1 MNTRS
6 VWRPDRDE
14 VVVEHGAVATAHPI
28 AARVG
33 VDILKSG
40 GNAVDAAVA
49 TGFCLN
55 VVEPASSSIAGHGQ
69 MIIHMTAQNDRNPC
83 RSIAVDY
90 GHRAPRAATADMFRV
105 IGQAVKGNG
114 IYEVDDQA
122 NAIGHRSVGVPGVTA
137 GMCRAHQLFGSLP
150 LEQLLEPAAHY
161 AREGFEVDPATCL
174 QIARNMPNLLR
185 YGEAAHTFLPDGY
198 PPSPGEK
205 IVQRDLADT
214 LERIGRDG
222 KDALYRGEIAAAI
235 DEEMKRNGGILSSRD
250 LAEYDAE
257 VLDPV
262 RSSYRGY
269 ELIGSPVPAGT
280 ITHLQ
285 TLNILEMFELRRLAH
300 NSPEHLHLFTE
311 AARHAFA
318 DRYSFLGDPDFEP
331 VPLDGILSREYARE
345 VATSIDR
352 EAAKLEAERELQPWV
367 AYANNPL
374 HDAWRYDSHPRPE
387 HASPASPPSDGD
399 CTTHFSIIDRDR
411 NMVACTQTA
420 VGAFGS
426 SVVVPSTGGAAQQR
440 DGHLQPHAR
449 HGKLDRRFQA
459 WAEQHE
465 PGAAAERRA
474 TLPRRRSTRRAPN
487 HLPDRTGHLKR
498 RRLRDEYAGGDHG
511 AERRCRRTRDLR
523 RPPDRSADGRRSSSY
538 GPQRRGCPGA
548 FHRRRI
554 RPATRRHDRPN
565 HRPPPRRRAPIRY
578 RRSQGILETVNH
590 DEQDA
595 GFVGPSDRDDPCPCI
610 QRDHRLATSRSSN
623 SLHPIGRRPARRRLW
638 KPLRHKHRNRFHGG
652 YYGHHSRRFRMAD
665 SFWFPG
671 RASTHSQTARCDVIE
686 LCGRP
691 TRHSGFLHETQIG
704 IRQGAG

>member
-28 AARVG
+28 AAQVG

-69 MIIHMTAQNDRNPC
+69 MIVHMTAQNDRNPC

-137 GMCRAHQLFGSLP
+137 GMCRAHEMFGSLP
-150 LEQLLEPAAHY
+150 LEQLLEPAVHY

-185 YGEAAHTFLPDGY
+185 YGEAARVFLRDGLPPPHLSPSPFEGEIQRGSKDNATLF

-235 DEEMKRNGGILSSRD
+235 DEEMKRNGGILSSYD

-331 VPLDGILSREYARE
+331 VPLDGIMSREYARE
-345 VATSIDR
+345 VATSINPD
-352 EAAKLEAERELQPWV
+352 AAKLEAERELQPWV
-367 AYANNPL
+367 AYADKPL
-374 HDAWRYDSHPRPE
+374 HDPWRYDPNPRPE

-399 CTTHFSIIDRDR
+399 CTTHFSIIDKDR

-426 SVVVPSTGGAAQQR
+426 SVIVPGTGVLLTNGMVIFNPMPGTANSIAGFKRGLNNMSPVLLLSGGQPFLAVGAP
-440 DGHLQPHAR
+440 G
-449 HGKLDRRFQA
+449 GRRIICRIAHVISNVIDFGMSMQEA
-459 WAEQHE
+459 ITA
-465 PGAAAERRA
+465 PSVDAAER
-474 TLPRRRSTRRAPN
+474 
-487 HLPDRTGHLKR
+487 
-498 RRLRDEYAGGDHG
+498 
-511 AERRCRRTRDLR
+511 
-523 RPPDRSADGRRSSSY
+523 
-538 GPQRRGCPGA
+538 
-548 FHRRRI
+548 
-554 RPATRRHDRPN
+554 
-565 HRPPPRRRAPIRY
+565 
-578 RRSQGILETVNH
+578 ET
-590 DEQDA
+590 
-595 GFVGPSDRDDPCPCI
+595 FV
-610 QRDHRLATSRSSN
+610 DHRIDPQTVDALARMGHNVEVVPEPFTGGGFARPRGVMIDPTTGL
-623 SLHPIGRRPARRRLW
+623 LHAGVHPFGPDEAR
-638 KPLRHKHRNRFHGG
+638 G
-652 YYGHHSRRFRMAD
+652 Y
-665 SFWFPG
+665 
-671 RASTHSQTARCDVIE
+671 
-686 LCGRP
+686 
-691 TRHSGFLHETQIG
+691 
-704 IRQGAG
+704 